1 MVFPGIMKDPTT
13 GRTHVPFILL
23 DLGVGLGFIGLI
35 MFVTGRSLAKSPLII
50 KNHPFIKE
58 SIIHHT

>member
-1 MVFPGIMKDPTT
+1 MKDPVT
-13 GRTHVPFILL
+13 GRTHVPFMLF
-23 DLGVGLGFIGLI
+23 DFGVGLGFVGLI
-35 MFVTGRSLAKSPLII
+35 MFITGRALSKAPLII